1 MAKAEIVHPSELTDT
16 EIVSWLRLQS
26 GAPEFGSPLLGPG
39 FALAVGA
46 VRPDA
51 RVAVWR
57 EGRRAVGFLGFH
69 RAGGGFARPIGAPF
83 SDYQALISG
92 PSFPP
97 LREALD
103 QAGLQGLR
111 LTGLVDPHGV
121 VQGDLEPV
129 SAHHIDLSAGGEAY
143 FASLWS
149 GSRNRWRN
157 FKRYSRRL
165 AQEFGPLEVRAP
177 DRSQA
182 AFEALIDWKRQQLA
196 GTGLHDF
203 TAAAWVRELMQRL
216 FDASDEAFGGLMISL
231 YAGDRPVAAHFG
243 VRQGGWYHPWL
254 GAYDPELAGFSPGTV
269 HQVMAAAAA
278 AGIGVHTYD
287 LGPRADRSK
296 SMFANSGVTV
306 SEGVVATDRLSAVLA
321 AGASRLLGHAP
332 GPLAVIERARK
343 RWDHIAA
350 VELTFGRRV
359 SGVARAVRVL
369 NRRMRAWSKAA

>member
-1 MAKAEIVHPSELTDT
+1 LPKADIIHPSELTDT
-16 EIVSWLRLQS
+16 EIVAWLKLQS
-26 GAPEFGSPLLGPG
+26 GAPELGSPLLGPG

-51 RVAVWR
+51 RVAIWR
-57 EGRRAVGFLGFH
+57 EGRRSAGFLGFH

-92 PSFPP
+92 PGFPP
-97 LREALD
+97 AHQALEA
-103 QAGLQGLR
+103 AGLHGMR

-121 VQGDLEPV
+121 FPAALEPV
-129 SAHHIDLSAGGEAY
+129 AAHRIDLSAGCGGYLE
-143 FASLWS
+143 SLRA

-165 AQEFGPLEVRAP
+165 SGEVGPLELRAP
-177 DRSQA
+177 DRSEET
-182 AFEALIDWKRQQLA
+182 FEILLDWKRRQLA

-203 TAAAWVRELMQRL
+203 TAAAWVRALMQRL
-216 FDASDEAFGGLMISL
+216 FETGGRAFGGLMITL

-254 GAYDPELAGFSPGTV
+254 GAYDPDLAGFSPGTV
-269 HQVMAAAAA
+269 HQVLAAAAA

-296 SMFANSGVTV
+296 AAFANQAVTV
-306 SEGVVATDRLSAVLA
+306 GEGVVAGDGLSATLA
-321 AGASRLLGHAP
+321 AGAGRFLSHAP
-332 GPLAVIERARK
+332 GPLALVERARK
-343 RWDHIAA
+343 RWDHVAA

-359 SGVARAVRVL
+359 SGMARAVRAL
-369 NRRMRAWSKAA
+369 DRRMDAWSKAA